1 MATYASAPG
10 QTYTFSVFLDHFR
23 NDLGL
28 SSTLIS
34 TLYLIGTLTASVLV
48 IGIGRA
54 LDHFGGRVMLVLAGL
69 SIGLG
74 SLWMSQVSG
83 AVELLIGFAIMRTL
97 GQGALGLIPTTVV
110 SIWFI
115 RRRAK
120 VLAILGLGGALGIGT
135 FPIISTGLISIFEWR
150 GAWVAIAFIAWGL
163 ILLPA
168 GIFARRSPESV
179 GLLPDGD
186 RSSIARVQAVD
197 RSENEIHFTA
207 KQAIQTRALWLLMF
221 AASAQSII
229 GTGLMF
235 HQILIFEG
243 QGLSSTIAAAVFGVF
258 APSVIAGQFVSGYF
272 SDKFNIRYV
281 IAAGQI
287 PLALSVLLI
296 LFMSESWQAFLYG
309 GLLGLAVGVLMNSTT
324 SIWPDYFGRKHLGTI
339 RGIAQFAT
347 MAASAAGP
355 LPLAIVFDVTGSHT
369 LGLIV
374 FALLPLLGVV
384 AALAATRPSSP
395 FKSTGRGGVGDS
407 YLA

>member
-1 MATYASAPG
+1 
-10 QTYTFSVFLDHFR
+10 
-23 NDLGL
+23 
-28 SSTLIS
+28 
-34 TLYLIGTLTASVLV
+34 
-48 IGIGRA
+48 
-54 LDHFGGRVMLVLAGL
+54 MLVLAGL

-384 AALAATRPSSP
+384 AALAATRPLLPS
-395 FKSTGRGGVGDS
+395 KSTGRGGVGDS